1 MPDLLFRLSFFLR
14 NRLPGAFATLLNV
27 LLLAASL
34 AGLYLLVQ
42 ARERPPDYV
51 EARIAVWSCP
61 DVAEGGLLDA
71 ERVRECVQ
79 ERTIFSSR
87 LQPIELRLVLP
98 SSPRLAARQTIRNGS
113 AMVGEPF
120 AAVGDEDLKGL
131 VPIPVGEIGSVARS
145 DVVTRTFAGDKLP
158 AALVADLL
166 TGSGMAAGSEMQPQ
180 METGAG
186 GQSPTLSY
194 ITADVAF
201 RCRFFSPGGDI
212 CYAEVLGGALFAA
225 GGRELAPIGK
235 RDGAVLLAQLRADN
249 PRPAQQPQPQRGG
262 GLPVP

>member
-1 MPDLLFRLSFFLR
+1 MSDLLFRLSFFFR
-14 NRLPGAFATLLNV
+14 TRFPRAFATLLNV
-27 LLLAASL
+27 LLLAAAL
-34 AGLYLLVQ
+34 AGLYLLAQ
-42 ARERPPDYV
+42 ERERPPEYV

-71 ERVRECVQ
+71 ERVKECVR

-98 SSPRLAARQTIRNGS
+98 GSPRLAARQAIRNGS
-113 AMVGEPF
+113 ALVGEPF
-120 AAVGDEDLKGL
+120 AAVGDEELKGL
-131 VPIPVGEIGSVARS
+131 VPIPVSEIGPVAKS
-145 DVVTRTFAGDKLP
+145 DVVTRTFAGEKLP

-166 TGSGMAAGSEMQPQ
+166 TGSGAQPQPEAGAGSQPP
-180 METGAG
+180 A
-186 GQSPTLSY
+186 LSY

-249 PRPAQQPQPQRGG
+249 PRPAQQPQPQQGG
-262 GLPVP
+262 GLPIP

>member
-1 MPDLLFRLSFFLR
+1 MSDLLFRLSFFFKTR
-14 NRLPGAFATLLNV
+14 FPRVFATLLNV
-27 LLLAASL
+27 LLLVVAL
-34 AGLYLLVQ
+34 AGLYLLAQ
-42 ARERPPDYV
+42 ARERPPEYV

-71 ERVRECVQ
+71 ERVKECVH

-87 LQPIELRLVLP
+87 LQPIELRLALP
-98 SSPRLAARQTIRNGS
+98 NSPRLAARQAIRNGS
-113 AMVGEPF
+113 ALVGEPF

-131 VPIPVGEIGSVARS
+131 VPIPVGEIGSVAKS
-145 DVVTRTFAGDKLP
+145 DVVTRTFAGEKLP
-158 AALVADLL
+158 TALVADLL
-166 TGSGMAAGSEMQPQ
+166 AGGGMATGSGAQPQ
-180 METGAG
+180 PEAGAV
-186 GQSPTLSY
+186 GQPPTLSY

-201 RCRFFSPGGDI
+201 RCRFFSPGGDV

-225 GGRELAPIGK
+225 GGRELVPIGK

-249 PRPAQQPQPQRGG
+249 PRPAQQPQPQQGG

>member
-1 MPDLLFRLSFFLR
+1 MSDLLFRLSFFFKTR
-14 NRLPGAFATLLNV
+14 FPRVFATLLNV
-27 LLLAASL
+27 LLLVVAL
-34 AGLYLLVQ
+34 AGLYLLAQ
-42 ARERPPDYV
+42 ERERPPEYV

-71 ERVRECVQ
+71 ERVKECVH

-87 LQPIELRLVLP
+87 LQPIELRLALP
-98 SSPRLAARQTIRNGS
+98 NSPRLAARQAIRNGS
-113 AMVGEPF
+113 ALVGEPF

-131 VPIPVGEIGSVARS
+131 VPIPVGEIGSVAKS
-145 DVVTRTFAGDKLP
+145 DVVTRTFAGEKLP
-158 AALVADLL
+158 TALVADLL
-166 TGSGMAAGSEMQPQ
+166 AGGGMATGSGAQPQ
-180 METGAG
+180 PEAGAV
-186 GQSPTLSY
+186 GQPPTLSY

-201 RCRFFSPGGDI
+201 RCRFFSPGGDV

-249 PRPAQQPQPQRGG
+249 PRPAQQPQPQQGG

>member
-1 MPDLLFRLSFFLR
+1 MSDLLFRLSFFFR
-14 NRLPGAFATLLNV
+14 TRFPRAFATLLNV
-27 LLLAASL
+27 LLLAVSL
-34 AGLYLLVQ
+34 AGLYLLAQ
-42 ARERPPDYV
+42 ERERPPEYV

-71 ERVRECVQ
+71 EKAMECIR

-87 LQPIELRLVLP
+87 LQPIELRLALP
-98 SSPRLAARQTIRNGS
+98 NSPRLAARQAIRNGS
-113 AMVGEPF
+113 ALVGEPF

-131 VPIPVGEIGSVARS
+131 VPIPVSEIGSVAKS
-145 DVVTRTFAGDKLP
+145 DVVTRTFADEKLP
-158 AALVADLL
+158 VVLVADLL
-166 TGSGMAAGSEMQPQ
+166 AGSGMATGSGAQPQ
-180 METGAG
+180 LEAGAG
-186 GQSPTLSY
+186 GQPPTLSY

-201 RCRFFSPGGDI
+201 RCRFFSPGGDV

-249 PRPAQQPQPQRGG
+249 PRPAQQPQPQQGD